1 MKIPLNTK
9 YDLLIRAQNPT
20 LIKVSKSGGG
30 ARESGPDFFSD
41 MEPVIPKAKNLLEQ
55 MAEEGKKKAL
65 DNQSETA
72 ATKFSA
78 QLSAVAAD
86 DAGEDG
92 WGSEG
97 DWGGE

>member
-1 MKIPLNTK
+1 M
-9 YDLLIRAQNPT
+9 
-20 LIKVSKSGGG
+20 SKSGGG

-65 DNQSETA
+65 DSQSETAA

-92 WGSEG
+92 GGSEG